1 MEQHLYHKLSIKKCS
16 QRVLIHILVS
26 FNNKYTGNPL
36 LILWRHLL
44 IRYLAR
50 VVNIFSFL
58 GLIDPQYYPYGLI
71 ASPFNI
77 TRFTAYVQHLILI
90 HKCNSLVFVFYW
102 HSILVDFN
110 SIICL
115 QNIFPQAR
123 FIFIQVDDSIFTSVC
138 HYRNNCDR
146 YLFSCSS
153 CPITKY
159 SFLQK
164 RIETNYHLKLDV
176 LTHPNT
182 FCLLVSRSAL
192 YNLSSSPDYKNIC
205 LDYKYLPSFTDQ
217 EFNSY
222 LNQRTA
228 FIASETPLTLLIRMS
243 TDPRKVPT
251 WRSIYF
257 ELISHVDSSID
268 SPEIHVKL
276 IGDLSIFPDYQ
287 SDKLFIENL
296 GFVNRDVLLNIYAS
310 SHILVITS
318 LVDSSL
324 MFNEACMLGL
334 SVISTPVGIVSDF
347 LNLNLSHI
355 YISDS
360 FDPANFSDFTL
371 RTIYSTLSSNH
382 MSLAARSFFPTSGQY
397 VDRLVSLI
405 S

>member
-1 MEQHLYHKLSIKKCS
+1 
-16 QRVLIHILVS
+16 
-26 FNNKYTGNPL
+26 
-36 LILWRHLL
+36 
-44 IRYLAR
+44 
-50 VVNIFSFL
+50 
-58 GLIDPQYYPYGLI
+58 
-71 ASPFNI
+71 
-77 TRFTAYVQHLILI
+77 
-90 HKCNSLVFVFYW
+90 
-102 HSILVDFN
+102 
-110 SIICL
+110 
-115 QNIFPQAR
+115 
-123 FIFIQVDDSIFTSVC
+123 
-138 HYRNNCDR
+138 
-146 YLFSCSS
+146 
-153 CPITKY
+153 
-159 SFLQK
+159 
-164 RIETNYHLKLDV
+164 
-176 LTHPNT
+176 
-182 FCLLVSRSAL
+182 
-192 YNLSSSPDYKNIC
+192 
-205 LDYKYLPSFTDQ
+205 
-217 EFNSY
+217 
-222 LNQRTA
+222 
-228 FIASETPLTLLIRMS
+228 MS
-243 TDPRKVPT
+243 TDPRKGPDLAVNLLT
-251 WRSIYF
+251 

-318 LVDSSL
+318 LVDSGPL